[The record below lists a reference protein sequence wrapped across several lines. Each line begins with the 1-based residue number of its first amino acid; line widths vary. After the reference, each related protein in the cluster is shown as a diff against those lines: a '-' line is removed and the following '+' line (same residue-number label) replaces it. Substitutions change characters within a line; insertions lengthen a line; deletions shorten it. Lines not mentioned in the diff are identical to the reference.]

1 MINQAIA
8 SLVQYAVD
16 KGLIAEDDRVFSTN
30 ALLERMKLDSFEAP
44 ETLLDKPV
52 NELLDILT
60 DDAVARGLCEDDIV
74 LRDLFDTGLMS
85 CLTPRPSEMRRE
97 FRRLLAEDPK
107 KATDWYYAMSGA
119 SNYIRWDRIHRNM
132 VWKAPTEY
140 GELDIT
146 INLTKPEKAT
156 TTGAAFKAAKQSA
169 ATYPKCLLCVENEG
183 YAGRYNHPARQNH
196 RIMPFVL
203 DGEPWFVASDV
214 CRALDIRNSRDAFS
228 RLEDDEKGVGLTD
241 TPGGKQKV
249 TIVNEPGLY
258 SLIMGSRKPEAR
270 AFKHWITHEVIP
282 SIRKH
287 GAYMTD
293 SLMDQVMQNPQMIYK
308 MAEKLLTEHNRAE
321 RLNKELQAAKPKAAY
336 FDAFVHPGDCTNI
349 RNTAS
354 ELGIPQKSLSHGC

>member
-1 MINQAIA
+1 MNEIISFDSPEFGKVR
-8 SLVQYAVD
+8 SL
-16 KGLIAEDDRVFSTN
+16 L
-30 ALLERMKLDSFEAP
+30 
-44 ETLLDKPV
+44 
-52 NELLDILT
+52 
-60 DDAVARGLCEDDIV
+60 
-74 LRDLFDTGLMS
+74 
-85 CLTPRPSEMRRE
+85 
-97 FRRLLAEDPK
+97 
-107 KATDWYYAMSGA
+107 
-119 SNYIRWDRIHRNM
+119 
-132 VWKAPTEY
+132 
-140 GELDIT
+140 
-146 INLTKPEKAT
+146 
-156 TTGAAFKAAKQSA
+156 
-169 ATYPKCLLCVENEG
+169 
-183 YAGRYNHPARQNH
+183 
-196 RIMPFVL
+196 L

-308 MAEKLLTEHNRAE
+308 MAESLLTERSRAD

-354 ELGIPQKSLSHGC
+354 ELGIPQKEFVTWLLKKKVLYRDFNGQLLPYSTYLHRGCFIVRDFVQNGHQGVQTLFTPRGKDFVRRNAFDQGDRP

>member
-1 MINQAIA
+1 M
-8 SLVQYAVD
+8 
-16 KGLIAEDDRVFSTN
+16 
-30 ALLERMKLDSFEAP
+30 
-44 ETLLDKPV
+44 
-52 NELLDILT
+52 NELIS
-60 DDAVARGLCEDDIV
+60 
-74 LRDLFDTGLMS
+74 FDS
-85 CLTPRPSEMRRE
+85 PE
-97 FRRLLAEDPK
+97 FGKVRSLL
-107 KATDWYYAMSGA
+107 
-119 SNYIRWDRIHRNM
+119 
-132 VWKAPTEY
+132 
-140 GELDIT
+140 
-146 INLTKPEKAT
+146 
-156 TTGAAFKAAKQSA
+156 
-169 ATYPKCLLCVENEG
+169 
-183 YAGRYNHPARQNH
+183 
-196 RIMPFVL
+196 L

-308 MAEKLLTEHNRAE
+308 MAESLLTERNRAD

-354 ELGIPQKSLSHGC
+354 ELGIPQKEFVTWLLKKKVLYRDFNGQLLPYSTYLHRGCFIVRDFVQNGHQGVQTLFTPRGKDFVRRNAFDQGDMV

>member
-1 MINQAIA
+1 M
-8 SLVQYAVD
+8 
-16 KGLIAEDDRVFSTN
+16 
-30 ALLERMKLDSFEAP
+30 
-44 ETLLDKPV
+44 
-52 NELLDILT
+52 NELIS
-60 DDAVARGLCEDDIV
+60 
-74 LRDLFDTGLMS
+74 FDS
-85 CLTPRPSEMRRE
+85 PE
-97 FRRLLAEDPK
+97 FGKVRSLL
-107 KATDWYYAMSGA
+107 
-119 SNYIRWDRIHRNM
+119 
-132 VWKAPTEY
+132 
-140 GELDIT
+140 
-146 INLTKPEKAT
+146 
-156 TTGAAFKAAKQSA
+156 
-169 ATYPKCLLCVENEG
+169 
-183 YAGRYNHPARQNH
+183 
-196 RIMPFVL
+196 L

-321 RLNKELQAAKPKAAY
+321 QLNKELQAAKPKAAY

-354 ELGIPQKSLSHGC
+354 ELGIPQKEFVTWLLKKRVLYRDFNGQLLPYSTYLHRGCFIVRDFVQNGHQGVQTLFTPRGKDFVRRNAFDQGDRP

>member
-1 MINQAIA
+1 M
-8 SLVQYAVD
+8 
-16 KGLIAEDDRVFSTN
+16 
-30 ALLERMKLDSFEAP
+30 
-44 ETLLDKPV
+44 
-52 NELLDILT
+52 NELIS
-60 DDAVARGLCEDDIV
+60 
-74 LRDLFDTGLMS
+74 FDS
-85 CLTPRPSEMRRE
+85 PE
-97 FRRLLAEDPK
+97 FGKVRSLL
-107 KATDWYYAMSGA
+107 
-119 SNYIRWDRIHRNM
+119 
-132 VWKAPTEY
+132 
-140 GELDIT
+140 
-146 INLTKPEKAT
+146 
-156 TTGAAFKAAKQSA
+156 
-169 ATYPKCLLCVENEG
+169 
-183 YAGRYNHPARQNH
+183 
-196 RIMPFVL
+196 L

-308 MAEKLLTEHNRAE
+308 MAKKLLTEHNRAE

-354 ELGIPQKSLSHGC
+354 ELGIPQKEFVTWLLKKRVLYRDFNGQLLPYSTYLHRGCFIVRDFVQNGHQGVQTLFTPRGKDFVRRNAFDQGDRP

>member
-1 MINQAIA
+1 MNEIISFDSPEFGKVR
-8 SLVQYAVD
+8 SL
-16 KGLIAEDDRVFSTN
+16 L
-30 ALLERMKLDSFEAP
+30 
-44 ETLLDKPV
+44 
-52 NELLDILT
+52 
-60 DDAVARGLCEDDIV
+60 
-74 LRDLFDTGLMS
+74 
-85 CLTPRPSEMRRE
+85 
-97 FRRLLAEDPK
+97 
-107 KATDWYYAMSGA
+107 
-119 SNYIRWDRIHRNM
+119 
-132 VWKAPTEY
+132 
-140 GELDIT
+140 
-146 INLTKPEKAT
+146 
-156 TTGAAFKAAKQSA
+156 
-169 ATYPKCLLCVENEG
+169 
-183 YAGRYNHPARQNH
+183 
-196 RIMPFVL
+196 L

-214 CRALDIRNSRDAFS
+214 CRALGIRNSRDAFS

-308 MAEKLLTEHNRAE
+308 MAEKLLTERSRAD

-354 ELGIPQKSLSHGC
+354 ELGIPQKEFVTWLLKKKVLYRDFNGQLLPYSTYLHRGCFIVRDFVQNGHQGVQTLFTPRGKDFVRRNAFDQGDQP

>member
-1 MINQAIA
+1 MKELISFDSPEFGKVR
-8 SLVQYAVD
+8 SL
-16 KGLIAEDDRVFSTN
+16 L
-30 ALLERMKLDSFEAP
+30 
-44 ETLLDKPV
+44 
-52 NELLDILT
+52 
-60 DDAVARGLCEDDIV
+60 
-74 LRDLFDTGLMS
+74 
-85 CLTPRPSEMRRE
+85 
-97 FRRLLAEDPK
+97 
-107 KATDWYYAMSGA
+107 
-119 SNYIRWDRIHRNM
+119 
-132 VWKAPTEY
+132 
-140 GELDIT
+140 
-146 INLTKPEKAT
+146 
-156 TTGAAFKAAKQSA
+156 
-169 ATYPKCLLCVENEG
+169 
-183 YAGRYNHPARQNH
+183 
-196 RIMPFVL
+196 L

-321 RLNKELQAAKPKAAY
+321 WLNKELQAAKPKAAY

-354 ELGIPQKSLSHGC
+354 ELGIPQKEFVTWLLKKKVLYRDFNGQLLPYSTYLHRGCFIVRDFVQNGHQGVQTLFTPRGKDFVRRNAFDQGDRP

>member
-1 MINQAIA
+1 M
-8 SLVQYAVD
+8 
-16 KGLIAEDDRVFSTN
+16 
-30 ALLERMKLDSFEAP
+30 
-44 ETLLDKPV
+44 
-52 NELLDILT
+52 NELISFDNPEFGKVRSIL
-60 DDAVARGLCEDDIV
+60 
-74 LRDLFDTGLMS
+74 
-85 CLTPRPSEMRRE
+85 
-97 FRRLLAEDPK
+97 
-107 KATDWYYAMSGA
+107 
-119 SNYIRWDRIHRNM
+119 
-132 VWKAPTEY
+132 
-140 GELDIT
+140 
-146 INLTKPEKAT
+146 
-156 TTGAAFKAAKQSA
+156 
-169 ATYPKCLLCVENEG
+169 
-183 YAGRYNHPARQNH
+183 
-196 RIMPFVL
+196 L

-321 RLNKELQAAKPKAAY
+321 RLNKELQATKPKAAY

-354 ELGIPQKSLSHGC
+354 ELGIPQKEFVTWLLKKRVLYRDFNGQLLPYSTYLRRGCFIVRDFVQNGHQGVQTLFTPRGKDFVRRNAFDQGDRP